1 MGEKKKSNLKKLTFI
16 ADVNRL
22 MNDLVILH
30 KSIPDNVTSS
40 LIDIKLKAMDY
51 MVKLDKFRES
61 LNTVNA
67 DNEELRDKV
76 LINKWKEEINKEVEF
91 EIPLLRK
98 TDIQTLLVANKETGL
113 TGSQIAFIYEI
124 FQVTE

>member
-61 LNTVNA
+61 LNTINA

-76 LINKWKEEINKEVEF
+76 LVNKWKEEINKEVEF

-124 FQVTE
+124 FQVTD

>member
-61 LNTVNA
+61 LNTINA

-98 TDIQTLLVANKETGL
+98 TDIQTLLLANKETGL

-124 FQVTE
+124 FQVTD

>member
-61 LNTVNA
+61 LNTINA

-98 TDIQTLLVANKETGL
+98 TDIQTLLIANKETGL

-124 FQVTE
+124 FQVTD

>member
-98 TDIQTLLVANKETGL
+98 TDIQTLLIANKETGL

-124 FQVTE
+124 FQVTD

>member
-61 LNTVNA
+61 LNTINA

-76 LINKWKEEINKEVEF
+76 LVNKWKEEINKEVEF

>member
-1 MGEKKKSNLKKLTFI
+1 MGEKKKSNLKKLTFV

-61 LNTVNA
+61 LNTINA
-67 DNEELRDKV
+67 DNEELRDKA

-98 TDIQTLLVANKETGL
+98 TDIQTLLIANKETGL

-124 FQVTE
+124 FQVTD

>member
-30 KSIPDNVTSS
+30 KSIPDDVTSS

-61 LNTVNA
+61 LNTINA

-76 LINKWKEEINKEVEF
+76 LVNKWKEEINKEVEF

>member
-61 LNTVNA
+61 LNTINA
-67 DNEELRDKV
+67 DNEELRDKA

-98 TDIQTLLVANKETGL
+98 TDIQTLLIANKETGL

-124 FQVTE
+124 FQVTD

>member
-61 LNTVNA
+61 LNTINA

-98 TDIQTLLVANKETGL
+98 TDIQTLLIANKEIGL

-124 FQVTE
+124 FQVTD

>member
-61 LNTVNA
+61 LNTINA

-98 TDIQTLLVANKETGL
+98 TDIQTLLLANKETGL
-113 TGSQIAFIYEI
+113 TGSQIAFIYEKW
-124 FQVTE
+124 ED

>member
-22 MNDLVILH
+22 MNDLVLLH

-61 LNTVNA
+61 LNTINA

-98 TDIQTLLVANKETGL
+98 TDIQTLLLANKETGL

-124 FQVTE
+124 FQVTD

>member
-98 TDIQTLLVANKETGL
+98 TDIQTLLLANKETGL

-124 FQVTE
+124 FQVTD